1 MFKLFKIRKD
11 ERWLAL
17 GALLLFALLNAL
29 LIYRY
34 YDRFTLGGN
43 LGFWTI
49 FYKNFHVSGFDAYSY
64 ITMSN
69 LRVHFTTARHPLYL
83 SLLLP
88 FYWLNHWQMQYTHY
102 NMAVY
107 FEAFIIVFSSV
118 YAFLFLYR
126 TLHEL
131 ISLKRQDAVMLT
143 VYFFSFGH
151 VLLSTM
157 VPDHFA
163 ISMFLLMATVYVAGR
178 KMKDG
183 TLLRPLQVAV
193 LLFFTAGIT
202 VTNGVKTLLAVLFTN
217 VWRTLLP
224 FGGRQGKTTGGRAPL
239 RKWGSMLL
247 AVVVPVALLWG
258 IWQWQYQTI
267 EVPQAIA
274 VKKQE
279 AIQKRKDPNF
289 EAKHKVHDDFVRRQ
303 NGAPVTKDVP
313 VLRWSDVTTDRMQS
327 VVDNLFGETFILH
340 RNHLLEDVQQ
350 ERPVFVDYDSPV
362 HYVAEVLIVVLLIL
376 GLWAGCFPLF
386 SPEGN
391 RRDASRRL
399 MWMLFSWFAFD
410 MLMHIGFGFGINEVY
425 IMAAHWAFIV
435 PIATGCLLRRLDGA
449 LAEGLRW
456 CIAILTVWLLFYN
469 GSLIASYLLKG

>member
-1 MFKLFKIRKD
+1 MTKLFKIRKD
-11 ERWLAL
+11 ECWLAV
-17 GALLLFALLNAL
+17 GALLVFVLLNAL

-49 FYKNFHVSGFDAYSY
+49 FYKSFHVSGFDAYSY

-88 FYWLNHWQMQYTHY
+88 FYWINHWQMQYTHY

-217 VWRTLLP
+217 DRRTL
-224 FGGRQGKTTGGRAPL
+224 R
-239 RKWGSMLL
+239 WSMLL

-258 IWQWQYQTI
+258 IWQWQYNAY
-267 EVPQAIA
+267 EVPQAEA
-274 VKKQE
+274 VKRQE
-279 AIQKRKDPNF
+279 AIQKRKDPHF
-289 EAKHKVHDDFVRRQ
+289 DERHKEHNDFVRRQ

-362 HYVAEVLIVVLLIL
+362 HYVAEELIVLMFVI
-376 GLWAGCFPLF
+376 GLWFGCR
-386 SPEGN
+386 G
-391 RRDASRRL
+391 ASRRL

-435 PIATGCLLRRLDGA
+435 PIATGCLLHRLTGR